1 MRLILLGAPGAGKGT
16 QADFIT
22 EKLGIPVV
30 STGNLLR
37 SAIAHGTELG
47 KKAASY
53 MDNGSLVPDELVLD
67 LVRER
72 ISQPD
77 CRKGMVFDGFPRTLA
92 QAEALDKVMEV
103 DMVLFLK
110 VEDEV
115 IVQRMSGRRTCPECQ
130 TTYHVVSH
138 PPRVEGICDKCGA
151 ALGIR
156 KDDRPEVV
164 RQRLAVYHKQTEP
177 IVKYYQQKGLLRVI
191 DTEETVEGT
200 SALVAQALGVGV

>member
-77 CRKGMVFDGFPRTLA
+77 CQKGMIFDGFPRTLA

-103 DMVLFLK
+103 DMVPFLK

-191 DTEETVEGT
+191 DSEETVEGT

>member
-191 DTEETVEGT
+191 DSEETVEGT
-200 SALVAQALGVGV
+200 SALVAQAWGVGV

>member
-138 PPRVEGICDKCGA
+138 PPRAEGICDKCGA

-191 DTEETVEGT
+191 DSEETVEGT

>member
-77 CRKGMVFDGFPRTLA
+77 CQKGMIFDGFPRTLA

-110 VEDEV
+110 GEDEA

-156 KDDRPEVV
+156 KDDRPDVV

-191 DTEETVEGT
+191 DSEETVEGT

>member
-110 VEDEV
+110 VEDEA

-156 KDDRPEVV
+156 KDDRPDVV

-191 DTEETVEGT
+191 DSEETVEGT

>member
-1 MRLILLGAPGAGKGT
+1 
-16 QADFIT
+16 
-22 EKLGIPVV
+22 
-30 STGNLLR
+30 
-37 SAIAHGTELG
+37 
-47 KKAASY
+47 

-191 DTEETVEGT
+191 DSEETVEGT

>member
-16 QADFIT
+16 QAEFIT
-22 EKLGIPVV
+22 SKLDIPVV

-37 SAIAHGTELG
+37 SAIAQGTELG
-47 KKAASY
+47 RKAAAY
-53 MDNGSLVPDELVLD
+53 MDNGSLVPDALVLD

-72 ISQPD
+72 IQQPD
-77 CRKGMVFDGFPRTLA
+77 CQKGMIFDGFPRTLA
-92 QAEALDKVMEV
+92 QAEALDKVMKV

-110 VEDEV
+110 VEDEA
-115 IVQRMSGRRTCPECQ
+115 IVRRMSGRRTCPTCQ
-130 TTYHVVSH
+130 ATYHVVSH
-138 PPRVEGICDKCGA
+138 PPRVEGVCDKCGS

-156 KDDRPEVV
+156 KDDDPEVV

-177 IVKYYQQKGLLRVI
+177 IVNYYQQKGLLRVI
-191 DTEETVEGT
+191 DSEETVEGT

>member
-156 KDDRPEVV
+156 KDDRPDVV

-191 DTEETVEGT
+191 DSEETVEGT

>member
-77 CRKGMVFDGFPRTLA
+77 CQKGMIFDGFPRTLA

-191 DTEETVEGT
+191 DSEETVEGT

>member
-164 RQRLAVYHKQTEP
+164 RQRLAVYHNQTEP

-191 DTEETVEGT
+191 DSEETVEGT

>member
-92 QAEALDKVMEV
+92 QAEARDKVMEV

-115 IVQRMSGRRTCPECQ
+115 IVKRMSGRRTCPECQ

-191 DTEETVEGT
+191 DSEETVEGT

>member
-72 ISQPD
+72 IGQPD

-110 VEDEV
+110 VEDEA

-191 DTEETVEGT
+191 DSEETVEGT

>member
-1 MRLILLGAPGAGKGT
+1 MARSIKLILLGAPGAGKGT

-151 ALGIR
+151 
-156 KDDRPEVV
+156 KMVV
-164 RQRLAVYHKQTEP
+164 
-177 IVKYYQQKGLLRVI
+177 KGGRF
-191 DTEETVEGT
+191 GKF
-200 SALVAQALGVGV
+200 AACPN

>member
-110 VEDEV
+110 VEDEA

-191 DTEETVEGT
+191 DSEETVEGT